1 MYNAISSNN
10 IPLFKSASESI
21 VVSNKL

>member
-10 IPLFKSASESI
+10 IPLFKSASEII